1 MLNNFVSEGK
11 ILLQEE
17 KSSDNF
23 YHLTPGPALALSEEL
38 LQNLMKYGC
47 ASIDAQLEVKE
58 ERDTQKNSDDISDG
72 DEDNVE
78 ECEECKEDNKTIG
91 KAPLKVAV
99 PRIKEL
105 VKMAKSLKEQEETK
119 EQRQSKRHIK
129 LRRSGRRK
137 GRKPR
142 SIKQGHVGAYKEV
155 ESKSETIE
163 EKRAKWREVYY
174 KKKALGTLKYQKFL
188 SPNLP
193 PDRKCSE
200 CGIVLRTYRSLVQ
213 HKNVAHDI
221 PFSVS

>member
-1 MLNNFVSEGK
+1 M
-11 ILLQEE
+11 LLQED
-17 KSSDNF
+17 KSSENIDEF

-47 ASIDAQLEVKE
+47 ASIDTQLEVKRE
-58 ERDTQKNSDDISDG
+58 EDKRESSDNISEG
-72 DEDNVE
+72 ADENME
-78 ECEECKEDNKTIG
+78 EEAEGRKADSKTIL

-105 VKMAKSLKEQEETK
+105 VKMAKDMRAQEQTK
-119 EQRQSKRHIK
+119 EQQQSKRHMK

-137 GRKPR
+137 GRRPR
-142 SIKQGHVGAYKEV
+142 SIKQGHVGAYKAV
-155 ESKSETIE
+155 ESKSETVE

-174 KKKALGTLKYQKFL
+174 KKKALGTLKYQQFL
-188 SPNLP
+188 SPKLP

-213 HKNVAHDI
+213 HKNIAHDI